1 MKHFTILLYGAH
13 HIKHLNGGQTV
24 KNKIINIRVTE
35 KEKEELV
42 ARAKKEKMTVSMYLV
57 QKGLAEKSGAGDHF
71 LPEQVETIDFLNE
84 LWHRVQKCGSREL
97 KADISEL
104 YQKAFDRIKEDE
116 TNGA

>member
-1 MKHFTILLYGAH
+1 M
-13 HIKHLNGGQTV
+13 

-35 KEKEELV
+35 QEKEELA

-57 QKGLAEKSGAGDHF
+57 QKGLAEKSGAGDRF
-71 LPEQVETIDFLNE
+71 LQEQVETIDFLNE
-84 LWHRVQKCGSREL
+84 LWHRVQKCGSSEL
-97 KADISEL
+97 KEDIEAL